1 MSNRPL
7 WIHVVTDTRDDV
19 VPFDRKLWNA
29 MFNEPQYH
37 SICARGD
44 GRIIVFFRDHLPV
57 LTVVSED
64 TLHDRLAE
72 LEGYYGDQVM
82 GYAIEFGAGDTRL
95 KTGEWSPPDDSRL
108 LRQEFPNA

>member
-7 WIHVVTDTRDDV
+7 WMHVVTDTRDDV

-82 GYAIEFGAGDTRL
+82 GYAIEFGASRSNQALRHLSWCL
-95 KTGEWSPPDDSRL
+95 KVAVLHCTTV
-108 LRQEFPNA
+108 A